1 LNPIPSST
9 RASESQRAIAVV
21 YGILCHV
28 LFSVAVA
35 TMIMAMFFGM
45 SRSLG
50 QVPAPWSALVN
61 ALLLAQFPFL
71 HSLLLSPF
79 GATLLTRLA
88 PAAIGSRLATT
99 TYAIVASIQV
109 FLLFALWTP
118 SGVIWWHAEG
128 AMLWFLGGLY
138 LASWLLLLKA
148 IWDAGIALQ
157 TGFLGWW
164 AVANR
169 RAPVFPSMP
178 TTGLFRI
185 VRQPIYVAFA
195 LTLWTVPTWTP
206 DQLALG
212 LVLTA
217 YCLIGPLLK
226 ERRFRLRFG
235 RNFLAYADKV
245 PYWLS
250 WPRPPTKRNDLSV
263 YDASADWWG
272 GKTRWLRTLKNL
284 IPARFAFFD
293 PIVGG
298 WRGKTVLDLG
308 CGGGF
313 MAVALRAGGAAI
325 TGIDPSEAAI
335 GAARRHAEANGLEID
350 YRVGSG
356 EALPFA
362 NGVFDV
368 VVCVDVL
375 EHVEDLERV
384 LFEIRRVLRPG
395 GVFLFDTINRTWIA
409 SFLMV
414 TIGENV
420 IRLIPSGAHD
430 PALFIR
436 PEELVR
442 RLEGAGFEVGRFVGL
457 GPCGLNRRF
466 DFIFGLVP
474 TMAIQY
480 LGQARATS

>member
-1 LNPIPSST
+1 MFDLLPRCVRCPRGRAGEQGRSLLYETRRFRHAAWPSAHISASRKVEIVLKASPLNRNDGSAFRQRGCVIDCLCYRLSRRRRAVVDLNPMPSST

-21 YGILCHV
+21 YGISCHV

-88 PAAIGSRLATT
+88 PAAFASRLATT

-109 FLLFALWTP
+109 LLLFALWTP

-128 AMLWFLGGLY
+128 AMLWFLGALY

-169 RAPVFPSMP
+169 RAPVFPPMP

-195 LTLWTVPTWTP
+195 LTVWTVPTWTP
-206 DQLALG
+206 DQLALAV
-212 LVLTA
+212 VLAA

-235 RNFLAYADKV
+235 QNFLAYADQV
-245 PYWLS
+245 PYWAP
-250 WPRPPTKRNDLSV
+250 WPRPPTKRNDLSI

-272 GKTRWLRTLKNL
+272 GKTRWLRTLQNL

-298 WRGKTVLDLG
+298 WRGK
-308 CGGGF
+308 
-313 MAVALRAGGAAI
+313 AVR
-325 TGIDPSEAAI
+325 S
-335 GAARRHAEANGLEID
+335 
-350 YRVGSG
+350 
-356 EALPFA
+356 
-362 NGVFDV
+362 
-368 VVCVDVL
+368 
-375 EHVEDLERV
+375 
-384 LFEIRRVLRPG
+384 
-395 GVFLFDTINRTWIA
+395 
-409 SFLMV
+409 
-414 TIGENV
+414 
-420 IRLIPSGAHD
+420 
-430 PALFIR
+430 
-436 PEELVR
+436 
-442 RLEGAGFEVGRFVGL
+442 
-457 GPCGLNRRF
+457 
-466 DFIFGLVP
+466 
-474 TMAIQY
+474 
-480 LGQARATS
+480 